1 MNKIDAE
8 LEALDEKGRALLD
21 MLNRSTVLQ
30 GQHGAQRKEIESQ
43 RSQLAKQKQIVEGE
57 KTAARREAEQLER
70 EKREKEKREREQKE
84 AAERE
89 QQQQKQGQR
98 RGPGKRFSAG
108 VASVW
113 EITETWELVPE
124 SYSCPR
130 CMDND
135 SNCYRLVTSFG
146 GKARAGSASETPN
159 PVRFFKKP
167 SSCRAC
173 RRAKTKCQPPP
184 NESPASLSTLAG
196 SSSAAPVETPVQQAR
211 KRPIDQEEQDT
222 APVSEGAKRQRI
234 EPKIRADDST
244 LNKLEILFTDLV
256 KHQETILSIQRQ
268 ILQTISSSR
277 PPKVLE
283 SYEKEGE
290 TDELEYTD
298 GE

>member
-1 MNKIDAE
+1 MPRDTSLRMNKIDAE

-43 RSQLAKQKQIVEGE
+43 RSQLAKQKQI
-57 KTAARREAEQLER
+57 R
-70 EKREKEKREREQKE
+70 KREKEKREREQKE
-84 AAERE
+84 ATERE

-159 PVRFFKKP
+159 PVR
-167 SSCRAC
+167 CRAC

-196 SSSAAPVETPVQQAR
+196 PSSAAPVETPVQQTR

-222 APVSEGAKRQRI
+222 SPVSEGAKRQRI

-256 KHQETILSIQRQ
+256 KHQEATLSIQRQ

-283 SYEKEGE
+283 SYEKEEE